1 MANAKERFQFC
12 WGFSSIFFFAS
23 FFCKQWLFSGECNEI
38 HLRNKNFIFPSF
50 FFSSVPFIMCKY
62 NAFSIDHC
70 SVHQTNFHEV
80 DVVCCFCH
88 IFCCFFFSLSRFFPF
103 LCFIMHTHLA
113 SLLFFSSFICRS
125 FSPDVQSQIETNRK
139 KKRRWRRRQHK
150 TKTKKSLRQNKMI
163 WESVIKSIVK
173 TELIHKILCV
183 Q

>member
-88 IFCCFFFSLSRFFPF
+88 IFCCFFFSLSRFFSIF
-103 LCFIMHTHLA
+103 VFHYAHTSCIFA
-113 SLLFFSSFICRS
+113 VLFFIHLSLFFARCAKPNWNESK
-125 FSPDVQSQIETNRK
+125 EEKKMK
-139 KKRRWRRRQHK
+139 KK
-150 TKTKKSLRQNKMI
+150 TT
-163 WESVIKSIVK
+163 
-173 TELIHKILCV
+173 
-183 Q
+183 